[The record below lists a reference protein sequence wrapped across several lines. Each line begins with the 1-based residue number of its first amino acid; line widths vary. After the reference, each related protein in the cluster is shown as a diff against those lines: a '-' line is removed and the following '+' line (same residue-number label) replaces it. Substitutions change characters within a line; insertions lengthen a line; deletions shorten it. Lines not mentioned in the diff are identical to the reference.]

1 MKTLKVIRTL
11 SIILMVIC
19 ISVISSFAG
28 KPEIAPAVH
37 IQKVIKDNIIYP
49 ANAMKNCCTGSVNV
63 TFAITE
69 NGKIDIK
76 KISTDNKE
84 IAEEVKAQL
93 AKINYKDANAPSYQL
108 YEITISFK
116 LIG

>member
-1 MKTLKVIRTL
+1 MKTLKAIRIL
-11 SIILMVIC
+11 SIILMAIC
-19 ISVISSFAG
+19 MSAIVTFAG

-37 IQKVIKDNIIYP
+37 IQKAIKDNITYP
-49 ANAMKNCCTGSVNV
+49 AKAVKNCCTGSVNV

-93 AKINYKDANAPSYQL
+93 AKIDYKEANAPSYQL

-116 LIG
+116 LI